1 MKHVLYMK
9 VRWGLSVGLLGWAQL
24 SLSSRQG
31 DAWSGYVLANCV
43 PRLRKFNAGGGL
55 FIGGGGGLVWARCGG
70 LNCL

>member
-1 MKHVLYMK
+1 MKNVLYMK

-31 DAWSGYVLANCV
+31 DAWPGYVLANCV

-55 FIGGGGGLVWARCGG
+55 FIGGGGGLVWARWGG